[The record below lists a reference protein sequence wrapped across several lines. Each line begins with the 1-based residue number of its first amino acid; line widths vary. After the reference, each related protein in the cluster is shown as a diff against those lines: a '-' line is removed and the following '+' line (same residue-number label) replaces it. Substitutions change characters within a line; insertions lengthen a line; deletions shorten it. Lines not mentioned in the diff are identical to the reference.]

1 MLSRSELAVR
11 CHCLSGRSNDA
22 ESANETTTI
31 ETTTADNCGIIVLKS
46 GSPREQVCQA
56 PGQLKGAQSL
66 VNLIIRSEASLA
78 NDAAHSTTGL
88 SARNFKP
95 KSDLRCACTLVHC
108 IFQLSVPDNA
118 GWLHSPDGERR
129 GDRRPEDLR
138 IVPEQAQHEL
148 SNASSRSRQRGKT
161 TEWRRVNDDDNHI
174 PEHLQSTTH
183 CPHQPPRAQP
193 TPPAPL
199 TAQRSMP
206 HTHLNCLL
214 CANRR

>member
-31 ETTTADNCGIIVLKS
+31 ETTIADNCGIIVLKS

-88 SARNFKP
+88 SARNFQPKP
-95 KSDLRCACTLVHC
+95 DLRCVQPRAL
-108 IFQLSVPDNA
+108 IFQSL
-118 GWLHSPDGERR
+118 
-129 GDRRPEDLR
+129 
-138 IVPEQAQHEL
+138 
-148 SNASSRSRQRGKT
+148 
-161 TEWRRVNDDDNHI
+161 
-174 PEHLQSTTH
+174 
-183 CPHQPPRAQP
+183 
-193 TPPAPL
+193 
-199 TAQRSMP
+199 
-206 HTHLNCLL
+206 
-214 CANRR
+214 

>member
-31 ETTTADNCGIIVLKS
+31 ETTIADNCGIIVLKS

-95 KSDLRCACTLVHC
+95 KSDLRCACRCPLHV
-108 IFQLSVPDNA
+108 QLSCAWQCRMATPLRMAIDEVIAP
-118 GWLHSPDGERR
+118 RR
-129 GDRRPEDLR
+129 SED
-138 IVPEQAQHEL
+138 
-148 SNASSRSRQRGKT
+148 SS
-161 TEWRRVNDDDNHI
+161 
-174 PEHLQSTTH
+174 
-183 CPHQPPRAQP
+183 
-193 TPPAPL
+193 
-199 TAQRSMP
+199 
-206 HTHLNCLL
+206 
-214 CANRR
+214 